1 MGKLSVRVDGRVFD
15 VELPPHPPSGASQTV
30 VVDGEPVEVVV
41 PEATAPFDQL
51 EWMIV
56 DGRPLELVF
65 ERDLRWVRCGNA
77 LLPLEIR
84 DAEAAV
90 ARPISGDGRVKAPIP
105 GQIVRVFVEPGQR
118 VEPGQPLLVLE
129 AMKMENE
136 IPAPRVGTVAALNVV
151 PGQGV
156 ALGELL
162 LEIE

>member
-1 MGKLSVRVDGRVFD
+1 MGKLSVRLDGQVFE
-15 VELPPHPPSGASQTV
+15 VELPLHPPSGPTQTL
-30 VVDGEPVEVVV
+30 VVDGEPVEVTI
-41 PEATAPFDQL
+41 PEVLASFDQL

-65 ERDLRWVRCGNA
+65 EKDLRWVRCGNA
-77 LLPLEIR
+77 MYPLEIR

-90 ARPISGDGRVKAPIP
+90 TRPISGDGRVKAPIP
-105 GQIVRVFVEPGQR
+105 GQIVRVFVEPGR
-118 VEPGQPLLVLE
+118 VVEPGEPLLVLE

-136 IPAPRVGTVAALNVV
+136 ILAPRAGTVAALNVA

>member
-1 MGKLSVRVDGRVFD
+1 MGKLSVRVDGQVFE
-15 VELPPHPPSGASQTV
+15 VELPAHPPEGPAQTV
-30 VVDGEPVEVVV
+30 LVDGERVEVVV
-41 PEATAPFDQL
+41 PEAGVAFDQL

-65 ERDLRWVRCGNA
+65 EKDLRWLRCGNA
-77 LLPLEIR
+77 MLPLEIR
-84 DAEAAV
+84 DAEAAL

-105 GQIVRVFVEPGQR
+105 GQIVRVFVAPGQG
-118 VEPGQPLLVLE
+118 VEPGQPLLVIE

-136 IPAPRVGTVAALNVV
+136 ILAPRAGTVAAVNVA
-151 PGQGV
+151 PGRGV